1 MIIIIT
7 RKSSKTKNVRS
18 AKLKAPSWNSLIQFK
33 VEAEHGKLGKPS
45 AMNLCFEMFLPCPK
59 PSPQGKTLKKELWS
73 GRMEWRSSLPDERK
87 YNKCC
92 QPLHPLSCFSLKFPS
107 CSFLP
112 CCVLEFFHPLS
123 PRYLHAWHLKASNC
137 QAVLHQG
144 IPHDNWSCSLLNN
157 GV

>member
-1 MIIIIT
+1 MANRANLLPWT
-7 RKSSKTKNVRS
+7 YV
-18 AKLKAPSWNSLIQFK
+18 LKCSYLVQNRVPKARRWRRNYG
-33 VEAEHGKLGKPS
+33 VEG
-45 AMNLCFEMFLPCPK
+45 
-59 PSPQGKTLKKELWS
+59 WS
-73 GRMEWRSSLPDERK
+73 GEALSLLDVEGGHPEERKDTDERK

-112 CCVLEFFHPLS
+112 CCVLEFVHPLS

-144 IPHDNWSCSLLNN
+144 IPHDDWSCHCWTTVFGIFAFSLSLLYTSIIHR
-157 GV
+157 